1 LFGGFAGMIGKKFK
15 SEWRSFKDYL
25 LLDRAIPFHMP
36 HPKEQP
42 YLVTRA
48 IAMSAGWMWQIPLIE
63 RVGAGYV
70 FSSKRITA
78 RAIIMHPQKIPNPIP
93 KSAIGL
99 VKIINIFL
107 RHNPIRIGEHKSK
120 LTQLLQHLP
129 NRRGLKRFN
138 KARRQAQ
145 RHHIALPN
153 LFKMPGFK

>member
-1 LFGGFAGMIGKKFK
+1 MIGKKFK

-70 FSSKRITA
+70 FSSKHMTEA
-78 RAIIMHPQKIPNPIP
+78 QAIVEIEKLVGHPIAPQKP
-93 KSAIGL
+93 
-99 VKIINIFL
+99 F
-107 RHNPIRIGEHKSK
+107 
-120 LTQLLQHLP
+120 HL
-129 NRRGLKRFN
+129 NLGILKRFG
-138 KARRQAQ
+138 KA
-145 RHHIALPN
+145 
-153 LFKMPGFK
+153 M